1 MDGTRSSQNEECRAL
16 GICRVIMDKKGW
28 RRGKLG
34 GEMAA
39 NILTSS
45 ASPFETGNAA
55 TNSTGSFMDCSRTGT
70 GHASSRC
77 TEDGNAPIG
86 LERVNNG

>member
-1 MDGTRSSQNEECRAL
+1 
-16 GICRVIMDKKGW
+16 MDKKDW

-45 ASPFETGNAA
+45 ASPFEMGNAA
-55 TNSTGSFMDCSRTGT
+55 ANSTGSFMDCSRTGK

-77 TEDGNAPIG
+77 TEDGEALIG